1 MTTKTGKRIFVTQ
14 NGEVDIDNVSKGIP
28 AIADTG
34 VAVNDLVYLGNDA
47 GTLKCFKAD
56 NSANAAE
63 GFVKSLDGA
72 NALVVMT
79 PEKVAL
85 TSEFAAGS
93 IIYLDTAGGITD
105 TAPSTSGEI
114 FQKVGKVLDAD
125 TVLFNI
131 QAGRAIV

>member
-1 MTTKTGKRIFVTQ
+1 MTTKTGKRIFVTE
-14 NGEVDIDNVSKGIP
+14 NGEVDIDNVSKGIS
-28 AIADTG
+28 AVADAG
-34 VAVNDLVYLGNDA
+34 VAVNDLVYLADDA

-72 NALVVMT
+72 NAVVVMT
-79 PEKVAL
+79 PEKAAI
-85 TSEFAAGS
+85 TSGIAAES
-93 IIYLDTAGGITD
+93 VLYLGTAGGITE

-114 FQKVGKVLDAD
+114 IQKVGKILDAD

-131 QAGRAIV
+131 QAGRIIV

>member
-85 TSEFAAGS
+85 TSEFAAGR